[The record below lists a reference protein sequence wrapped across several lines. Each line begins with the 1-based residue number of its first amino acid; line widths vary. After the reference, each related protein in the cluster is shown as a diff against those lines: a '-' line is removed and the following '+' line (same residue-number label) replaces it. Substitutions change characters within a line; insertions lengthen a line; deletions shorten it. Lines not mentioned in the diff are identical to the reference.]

1 LTQKREEDSSH
12 NNRNNDDDNK
22 RLSGAEAF
30 ELNDHSVPKAGASL
44 YMTSL
49 KKNWKNSTKCS
60 AVLSTILNL
69 SNENKSS
76 GGGKVVVFSQWTS
89 FLDILEIG
97 LANDGVSFTRLDGK
111 LSQQQRQNV
120 LQTFMSK
127 DPRSPFVLL
136 CSLKAG
142 GVGLNLTNATHV
154 ILCDPWWNPAIEEQ
168 AIMRIHRIGQTQTV
182 SVTRFIVE
190 NSVEEQMTLV
200 QERKRT
206 LCSGALTGSEARL
219 TRLEDL
225 KLLFQS

>member
-1 LTQKREEDSSH
+1 
-12 NNRNNDDDNK
+12 
-22 RLSGAEAF
+22 
-30 ELNDHSVPKAGASL
+30 
-44 YMTSL
+44 M
-49 KKNWKNSTKCS
+49 
-60 AVLSTILNL
+60 
-69 SNENKSS
+69 
-76 GGGKVVVFSQWTS
+76 VFSQWTS
-89 FLDILEIG
+89 FLDILEIA
-97 LANDGVSFTRLDGK
+97 LANHEVSFTRLDGK

-120 LQTFMSK
+120 LQSFMSK

-168 AIMRIHRIGQTQTV
+168 AIMRIHRIGQTQKV